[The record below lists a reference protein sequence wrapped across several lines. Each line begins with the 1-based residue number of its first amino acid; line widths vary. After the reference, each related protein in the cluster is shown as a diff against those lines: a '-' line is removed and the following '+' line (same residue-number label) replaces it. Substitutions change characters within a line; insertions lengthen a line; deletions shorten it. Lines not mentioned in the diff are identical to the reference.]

1 MAPHSPCLSSLVF
14 FLGLLEVSNGFLSSS
29 LPLFLLPSINVHGLH
44 GVPTLPLHVG
54 GSVSPSWN
62 VRPSLVGLS
71 MKGKGAAKK
80 QPPSPSPPPVSIE
93 RIKLADGA
101 TAEKFRS
108 VPPPELSEKET
119 KSQYSTTNVTKGY
132 VSRRLPPQWLKVD
145 FDECLGA
152 GGYGDTYEATII
164 GGPFKGTRAVA
175 KRSLDGHRSGDTMS
189 KTTSDSIAVRLSH
202 APCFCSP
209 FSPLQ
214 LMRVYPHS
222 LQASSCSMYQTFED
236 KELWG
241 ASDERRSVFFL
252 SAPLRLRASSTRL
265 FVLRDS

>member
-1 MAPHSPCLSSLVF
+1 
-14 FLGLLEVSNGFLSSS
+14 
-29 LPLFLLPSINVHGLH
+29 
-44 GVPTLPLHVG
+44 
-54 GSVSPSWN
+54 
-62 VRPSLVGLS
+62 

-119 KSQYSTTNVTKGY
+119 KSQDSTTNVTKGY

-145 FDECLGA
+145 FDQCLGA

-189 KTTSDSIAVRLSH
+189 KTTSDSIADEELRIEKSKQVRKNETSAQRFLRVEAIVNQIVAKTCPQVAATYLGACQQGDTKWLVWKYEGDTTLQDLFARAAEEGSVE
-202 APCFCSP
+202 CFAEA
-209 FSPLQ
+209 L
-214 LMRVYPHS
+214 RVEIPKDS
-222 LQASSCSMYQTFED
+222 EGGFENEED
-236 KELWG
+236 
-241 ASDERRSVFFL
+241 
-252 SAPLRLRASSTRL
+252 RAA
-265 FVLRDS
+265 